1 MQFNDSVFIEA
12 IKRSKSP
19 KLAYNGAKALY
30 EGVSSFK
37 TVGDAVLEVAWEDAK
52 KFNKAN
58 ERRKGRLKRP
68 SRYSLD
74 GVGLDAEVKRIT
86 EAGDRIAELG
96 RVLIEID
103 EAMLKDLWLRIS
115 HLFD

>member
-1 MQFNDSVFIEA
+1 MSFNDSVFIEA

-19 KLAYNGAKALY
+19 KLAYNGARALY

-37 TVGDAVLEVAWEDAK
+37 TVGDAVLEVAWADAK

-74 GVGLDAEVKRIT
+74 GEGMDAEVRKIS
-86 EAGDRIAELG
+86 EAEDRVIELG
-96 RVLIEID
+96 RVLVEID
-103 EAMLKDLWLRIS
+103 EAMLKDLWTRIS